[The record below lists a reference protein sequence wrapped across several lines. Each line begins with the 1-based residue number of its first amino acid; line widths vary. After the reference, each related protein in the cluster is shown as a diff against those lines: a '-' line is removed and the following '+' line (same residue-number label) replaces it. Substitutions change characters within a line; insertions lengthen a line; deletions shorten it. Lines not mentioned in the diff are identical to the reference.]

1 MKETDFITLPFMP
14 DLETVAEQN
23 NNALKQVFEG
33 KIKGYFLIDIK
44 DRVMRELGWKN
55 IVSYYDFSWSNE
67 RMVTGIGGAA
77 EYDVCR
83 MILGIHKAHSI
94 FLSESEI
101 RKNEKSRRYK
111 QQLVSETIEKIKLRP
126 YGSVHF
132 RPRPLLDGE
141 EFLYYPLPYELFAM
155 SVIMSERLNGNINIK
170 CWQLYYGIIYNGLS
184 AFSLLEDNLL
194 GSAYPLCRG
203 AIELYIKLLILNIH
217 SEICEWYE
225 EFREFEIKQS
235 CVQTYSEEFKAL
247 FAKRICQKSKSKG
260 AYLHFGWVDHIDGY
274 HDTVKSAPYSVYG
287 VISYLKEKNK
297 DKILEL
303 ERLERFYKACHA
315 YTHGSIQIAKYP
327 ILHYFEI
334 SIMLYYV
341 VRGTFLMLCKD
352 AGGKD
357 VIRENDIISMA
368 DKEFELLYKQYEERS
383 TEKFEAYYSVK

>member
-1 MKETDFITLPFMP
+1 ML
-14 DLETVAEQN
+14 LEGRERRIYIICR
-23 NNALKQVFEG
+23 LKCHQCGRFH
-33 KIKGYFLIDIK
+33 
-44 DRVMRELGWKN
+44 RELPDCLAPFKHYATEV
-55 IVSYYDFSWSNE
+55 IS
-67 RMVTGIGGAA
+67 GA
-77 EYDVCR
+77 
-83 MILGIHKAHSI
+83 
-94 FLSESEI
+94 
-101 RKNEKSRRYK
+101 
-111 QQLVSETIEKIKLRP
+111 
-126 YGSVHF
+126 
-132 RPRPLLDGE
+132 LDGIVT
-141 EFLYYPLPYELFAM
+141 PEL
-155 SVIMSERLNGNINIK
+155 
-170 CWQLYYGIIYNGLS
+170 
-184 AFSLLEDNLL
+184 
-194 GSAYPLCRG
+194 
-203 AIELYIKLLILNIH
+203 
-217 SEICEWYE
+217 
-225 EFREFEIKQS
+225 
-235 CVQTYSEEFKAL
+235 
-247 FAKRICQKSKSKG
+247 
-260 AYLHFGWVDHIDGY
+260 DGY